1 MEEKKIL
8 INGLPI
14 NYKISGEGQPVL
26 ILHGWGGSSDSW
38 LSVQEILAKNNY
50 KVIVPDFPGFGKSI
64 TPPSAWGIKD
74 YTDFII
80 AFMDKM
86 KLDNFFLIG
95 HSFGGRISTRL
106 AANYDKN
113 IKGLILCDAA
123 GIKPK
128 MGPKAM
134 VIFSLARIGNA
145 IFTPRHFARL
155 KDAARNIFYIF
166 LRNKDYVK
174 AKGTMRETIKKVLNE
189 DLSQEL
195 PAIKDKTLIIW
206 GQEDKMVP
214 IKYAHIFKD
223 KIPDSELEIIK
234 GVGHSPH
241 IEVPQK
247 LSQII
252 LNFLNKNS

>member
-1 MEEKKIL
+1 MEEKKIS
-8 INGLPI
+8 INGLAV

-26 ILHGWGGSSDSW
+26 VLHGWGGSSDSW
-38 LSVQEILAKNNY
+38 LFVQEILAKNNY

-64 TPPSAWGIKD
+64 TPPTPWGIKD
-74 YTDFII
+74 YTDFIV
-80 AFMDKM
+80 AFIDSI
-86 KLDNFFLIG
+86 KLDDFFLIG
-95 HSFGGRISTRL
+95 HSFGGRISIRF

-128 MGPKAM
+128 MGPKAL
-134 VIFSLARIGNA
+134 VIFMIARIGNA
-145 IFTPRHFARL
+145 IFTPKHLARF
-155 KDAARNIFYIF
+155 KDTARNIFYGF

-195 PAIKDKTLIIW
+195 PLVKEKTLIVW
-206 GQEDKMVP
+206 GREDKMVP
-214 IKYAHIFKD
+214 VKYAYIFKD
-223 KIPDSELEIIK
+223 KIQDSELEIIT

-241 IEVPQK
+241 IEAPQE

-252 LNFLNKNS
+252 LQFLSKNR